1 MNLNDMQRLLT
12 ALVDAHIFRAV
23 DAELP
28 VVLHRMA
35 AQPDPL
41 LWWLT
46 ALVSYQYGRGHT
58 CLLISQLCE
67 QPQVVLSIGS
77 DDLWRL
83 SERNQERWQQA
94 LGLLEPNAIHQ
105 ALDSLWVQRDGSGDQ
120 APLTWV
126 NNRIYLTRLYRA
138 EALVKAAVQVRL
150 PFQAIPQSTLQ
161 PLIDVAFPEAEQ
173 ARNRQEVHWQSLA
186 CALAVQRR
194 FCIITGG
201 PGTGKTTTVVRLL
214 AVLLQARDSQ
224 LRIALAAP
232 TGKAAARLTESIRDK
247 ISELPCA
254 WQEDIP
260 TDVVTLHKLLGAR
273 PHRRGFRYHQRNPL
287 PADVVVIDEASMIDV
302 EMMAALM
309 AALPAHGQL
318 ILLGDKDQLASV
330 EAGSVLGD
338 FCAGAEQGG
347 YNSDTLTH
355 ITPYA
360 TASLQPYHG
369 DGSAYN
375 QATVML
381 RVSHRFDASSG
392 IGQLAKAVNHGA
404 DYSDLFSQFSDIDW
418 LQGEAVEQFQALVV
432 SGYRDYLELVQRGP
446 QDNDDVH
453 LQLWAKAVLKQH
465 RAFQVLVALRQGD
478 WGVTGLNQR
487 IADWLYGAK
496 LIPTTQGW
504 YAGRP
509 VLVRRN
515 NYGLKLMNGD
525 IGMTLVDPN
534 SGRLRVAF
542 EQPDGSI
549 KWILPSRLADVET
562 VFALTVHKSQGSEF
576 KHAVLALPERMNPV
590 LTREL
595 IYTGITRASQ
605 KFTLL
610 TPEPQV
616 FAEAVQTQVLRSS
629 GL

>member
-1 MNLNDMQRLLT
+1 MNLSDMQRLLT
-12 ALVDAHIFRAV
+12 ALVDANVLRAV

-28 VVLHRMA
+28 AILHRMA
-35 AQPDPL
+35 PQPDPL

-46 ALVSYQYGRGHT
+46 ALASYQYGRGHT

-67 QPQVVLSIGS
+67 QPQVVLSIT
-77 DDLWRL
+77 DEDLWRL
-83 SERNQERWQQA
+83 SEKNQQRWRQA
-94 LGLLEPNAIHQ
+94 LGLLEENAAHQ
-105 ALDSLWVQRDGSGDQ
+105 ALESVWVESEDSATQ
-120 APLTWV
+120 APLTWR
-126 NNRIYLTRLYRA
+126 NGRIYLTRLYRA
-138 EALVKAAVQVRL
+138 EALVKAAVHSRM
-150 PFQAIPQSTLQ
+150 PIQAIPSETLQ
-161 PLIDVAFPEAEQ
+161 PLIDMAFPEAEK
-173 ARNRQEVHWQSLA
+173 ARGDQEVHWQSLA

-194 FCIITGG
+194 FAIITGG

-224 LRIALAAP
+224 PRIALAAP
-232 TGKAAARLTESIRDK
+232 TGKAAARLTESIREK
-247 ISELPCA
+247 INELPSA

-260 TDVVTLHKLLGAR
+260 TEVVTLHKLLGAR
-273 PHRRGFRYHQRNPL
+273 PHRRGFRYHQGNPL

-309 AALPAHGQL
+309 AALPTHGQL

-347 YNSDTLTH
+347 YHSDTLTH
-355 ITPYA
+355 LAPYA
-360 TASLQPYHG
+360 TASLQAYQG
-369 DGSAYN
+369 EGSAYN

-381 RVSHRFDASSG
+381 RVSHRFGASSG
-392 IGQLAKAVNHGA
+392 IGQLAKAVNHGT
-404 DYSDLFSQFSDIDW
+404 DYADLFSQFSDIDW
-418 LQGEAVEQFQALVV
+418 LQDDVVQQIQALVV
-432 SGYRDYLELVQRGP
+432 SGYRGYLELVHRGP
-446 QDNDDVH
+446 QANDESH

-465 RAFQVLVALRQGD
+465 RAFQVLVALRQGA
-478 WGVTGLNQR
+478 WGVEGLNQR
-487 IADWLYGAK
+487 IVDWLYGAK
-496 LIPTTQGW
+496 LIPTTHGW

-525 IGMTLVDPN
+525 IGMTLTDPS

-595 IYTGITRASQ
+595 IYTGITRASEQ
-605 KFTLL
+605 FTLI

-616 FAEAVQTQVLRSS
+616 FANAVQTQVLRSS